1 MTKTTHPG
9 IAYYTPQSPVAPLPM
24 SIDIKVWNPE
34 RRKNAHHQQTA
45 AQLRRTLTPHR
56 PDNNSNCNI
65 TPHSSHSEDNYYWR
79 PPVRLHKQTP
89 TGVPLVRHSYRNT
102 PHRTTEQLCQASPM
116 YANALTNQ
124 CQSKRCLTDWDR
136 GTSTPM
142 LNSKSSSTRT

>member
-45 AQLRRTLTPHR
+45 AQLRRTLAPHL

-89 TGVPLVRHSYRNT
+89 TGVPLVRLHKQTSTGVPLVRHSYPNT

-124 CQSKRCLTDWDR
+124 MPK
-136 GTSTPM
+136 
-142 LNSKSSSTRT
+142 